1 MPPKKK
7 NKPTKKVV
15 TLAEDATEVLAKVRE
30 LRKKTAA
37 IIEKEAKKE
46 ESADDYGDFDPSSM
60 LKVED
65 LDTGAVAEKI
75 ESIAQRIAKDVME
88 GRGYT
93 FTVPSR
99 ASSNQHYVKSLDRIV
114 LGGNKGTRTFSSV
127 SEVRKTTI
135 TARCM
140 QLIHNILGKGIHITK
155 RDLFYTDVK
164 LFVKQAESDGVLDD
178 LSTMIGC
185 TRSNLNVVASDKGLV
200 VGRVQFEED
209 GDPIDCTRMGVG
221 GKAIPP
227 YTDKI
232 DNIQSDAEFIL
243 LVEKDAVYMRLAED
257 RFYHRYPCIIITAK
271 GQPDVATRMFLRR
284 LKYEL
289 KIPVLGLFDS
299 DPYGLKILSVY
310 MSGSKNMSYDSAHL
324 TTPDI
329 KWLGI
334 RPSDLDRY
342 GLPEQCRLDM
352 TDADISTGKIMIE
365 EDFIKANPKWVK
377 EMELMLK
384 TKKKAEIQALSS
396 FGFQYISEDY
406 LPRKLRE
413 GDWI

>member
-1 MPPKKK
+1 
-7 NKPTKKVV
+7 
-15 TLAEDATEVLAKVRE
+15 
-30 LRKKTAA
+30 
-37 IIEKEAKKE
+37 
-46 ESADDYGDFDPSSM
+46 M

-114 LGGNKGTRTFSSV
+114 LGGNKVRLGLLCSPFCSLLTLIVPPQGTRTFSSV

-200 VGRVQFEED
+200 VGRVQVRLNLWRGALDLF
-209 GDPIDCTRMGVG
+209 GSFSFLTDPPAV
-221 GKAIPP
+221 PP
-227 YTDKI
+227 LTP
-232 DNIQSDAEFIL
+232 QPCPAL
-243 LVEKDAVYMRLAED
+243 AV
-257 RFYHRYPCIIITAK
+257 
-271 GQPDVATRMFLRR
+271 
-284 LKYEL
+284 
-289 KIPVLGLFDS
+289 
-299 DPYGLKILSVY
+299 
-310 MSGSKNMSYDSAHL
+310 
-324 TTPDI
+324 
-329 KWLGI
+329 
-334 RPSDLDRY
+334 
-342 GLPEQCRLDM
+342 
-352 TDADISTGKIMIE
+352 
-365 EDFIKANPKWVK
+365 
-377 EMELMLK
+377 
-384 TKKKAEIQALSS
+384 
-396 FGFQYISEDY
+396 
-406 LPRKLRE
+406 
-413 GDWI
+413 